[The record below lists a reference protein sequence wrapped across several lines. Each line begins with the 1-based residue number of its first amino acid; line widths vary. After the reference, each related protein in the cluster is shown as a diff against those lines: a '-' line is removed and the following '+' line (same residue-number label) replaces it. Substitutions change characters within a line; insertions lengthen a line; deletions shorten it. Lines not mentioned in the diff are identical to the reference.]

1 MQVSSSPT
9 PEVEM
14 LLLLIAVPVVTLAA
28 FTHKLLQAYAPSN
41 VLIRCVRTSRPTI
54 GAAAALCVLA
64 LGCVAAVHAIS
75 LAIATGAPG
84 WLNLVV
90 LVLAWDAI
98 KFFGMVA
105 LLSLRLLRISGRP
118 RDGRGSGTSTRY
130 RRRAD
135 SPLDLRIAPVPAAP
149 FDRWSALLSASHGQ
163 ALVWNGLRVDR
174 GRYECAP

>member
-1 MQVSSSPT
+1 
-9 PEVEM
+9 M
-14 LLLLIAVPVVTLAA
+14 LLLLIAVPVVILATFA
-28 FTHKLLQAYAPSN
+28 QRLLQACAPSN

-54 GAAAALCVLA
+54 GAAAALCALA

-105 LLSLRLLRISGRP
+105 VLSLRLLRILGRP
-118 RDGRGSGTSTRY
+118 LDGRGSGTSRRY
-130 RRRAD
+130 RAGPIRRSISESLRCRRLHSIDGAPS
-135 SPLDLRIAPVPAAP
+135 SPQAMVK
-149 FDRWSALLSASHGQ
+149 LSTGTAF
-163 ALVWNGLRVDR
+163 A
-174 GRYECAP
+174 

>member
-1 MQVSSSPT
+1 
-9 PEVEM
+9 M
-14 LLLLIAVPVVTLAA
+14 LLLLIAVPVVILAA
-28 FTHKLLQAYAPSN
+28 FTQRLLQAYAPSN
-41 VLIRCVRTSRPTI
+41 VLIRCVRTSRPTV

-105 LLSLRLLRISGRP
+105 LLSLRLLRILGRP
-118 RDGRGSGTSTRY
+118 LDGRGSGSGTSTRY

-149 FDRWSALLSASHGQ
+149 FHRWSALRSNRWSALLSASHGQ
-163 ALVWNGLRVDR
+163 DLVWSGLRVDR